1 MIQDYIS
8 VKEAS
13 EKYRLSDSHIR
24 RLLISGV
31 LQGRKF
37 GNAWA
42 VQVTSLDRYCFQMQ
56 ALGKKK
62 HGLRE
67 KISKKP

>member
-1 MIQDYIS
+1 MKQDYIS
-8 VKEAS
+8 VKEAA
-13 EKYRLSDSHIR
+13 RDTGLSDSHIR
-24 RLLISGV
+24 RLLVAGQ
-31 LQGRKF
+31 LKGRKF

-42 VQVTSLDRYCFQMQ
+42 VRVTSLQAYHSQIK

-67 KISKKP
+67 KARQRP